1 MSKTKAKAPAEQAVK
16 KESAMTGILKRLAK
30 DKAAMFGLILLI
42 VLILACICAPLL
54 TPYEPTK
61 MDSTAVFATPSF
73 AHPLGC
79 DRLGRD
85 MLSRMLYGGRFSL
98 GLGLLVSLI
107 GMVLGIFFGAI
118 FGYYGGKVDNIS
130 MRVMDIWQAIPSTLL
145 AILISTALGSGFIQ
159 TVIALTVGGIPG
171 SIRGTRAMVLKERE
185 MDYLEAARAMN
196 CSDFKIIFKHMV
208 PNVLSP
214 TIVGTTMHIGS
225 TIMEAASLSYIGL
238 GVQPPT
244 PEWGAILADGKSY
257 ILSYPHLLVY
267 PGIAIALTVLA
278 FNLFGD
284 GLRDAL
290 DPRLKD

>member
-1 MSKTKAKAPAEQAVK
+1 
-16 KESAMTGILKRLAK
+16 
-30 DKAAMFGLILLI
+30 
-42 VLILACICAPLL
+42 
-54 TPYEPTK
+54 
-61 MDSTAVFATPSF
+61 
-73 AHPLGC
+73 
-79 DRLGRD
+79 
-85 MLSRMLYGGRFSL
+85 MLYGGRFSL
-98 GLGLLVSLI
+98 GLDLLVSII

>member
-1 MSKTKAKAPAEQAVK
+1 MSAEK
-16 KESAMTGILKRLAK
+16 MKKKRKESNFSATMKRLAK
-30 DKAAMFGLILLI
+30 DKVAMFGLILL
-42 VLILACICAPLL
+42 VLLILACIAAPLL
-54 TPYEPTK
+54 TPYSPTK
-61 MDSTAVFATPSF
+61 MDPKSVFAEPSLQ
-73 AHPLGC
+73 HPFGC
-79 DRLGRD
+79 DKLGRD
-85 MLSRMLYGGRFSL
+85 VLCRLLYGGRYSL
-98 GLGLLVSLI
+98 ALGILVSLI

-130 MRVMDIWQAIPSTLL
+130 MRIMDIWQAIPSMLL
-145 AILISTALGSGFIQ
+145 AILISTALGPGFIQ
-159 TVIALTVGGIPG
+159 TVIALTIGGIPG

-196 CSDFKIIFKHMV
+196 CSNFKIIFKHMV

-238 GVQPPT
+238 GIQPPM
-244 PEWGAILADGKSY
+244 PEWGAMLSDGKSY
-257 ILSYPHLLVY
+257 ILNHPYLLVY

-284 GLRDAL
+284 GLRDAM

>member
-1 MSKTKAKAPAEQAVK
+1 MKEKKSGREK
-16 KESAMTGILKRLAK
+16 KESYLGSMMKRLTK
-30 DKAAMFGLILLI
+30 DKVAMLGLVVLI
-42 VLILACICAPLL
+42 VLILACAFAPFL
-54 TPYEPTK
+54 TPYSPTT
-61 MDSTAVFATPSF
+61 MDPKAVFASPSLS
-73 AHPLGC
+73 HPFGC
-79 DRLGRD
+79 DRYGRD
-85 MLSRMLYGGRFSL
+85 MLSRLLYGGRYSL
-98 GLGLLVSLI
+98 TLGLLVSLI

-118 FGYYGGKVDNIS
+118 FGYYGGKVDNVS

-145 AILISTALGSGFIQ
+145 AILISTALGTGYFQ

-171 SIRGTRAMVLKERE
+171 SIRGTRAMALKERE

-238 GVQPPT
+238 GIQPPM
-244 PEWGAILADGKSY
+244 PEWGAMLADGKNY
-257 ILSYPHLLVY
+257 ILDHPYLLVY

-284 GLRDAL
+284 GLRDAM